1 MKGAEK
7 KGGEKKGK
15 RLNSELAINP
25 RLPTFITLLPI
36 SCVQN
41 VKWWIDCGCLSKI
54 SNMYFVRFWLYR
66 VGYRA
71 AEVFEPAKKGGKIF
85 RFKQISAPLS
95 QRQRGS
101 QADWK
106 QKYLIVEKSSHTAL
120 AGRVTTALTMHY
132 IPACFNGKALACNVK
147 KMFKQTFFFSS
158 LFSCNTNESINKG
171 RTESCIKHKW
181 KENCSASS

>member
-1 MKGAEK
+1 MNW
-7 KGGEKKGK
+7 
-15 RLNSELAINP
+15 L
-25 RLPTFITLLPI
+25 RLPQ
-36 SCVQN
+36 QN
-41 VKWWIDCGCLSKI
+41 IEYVLCSFLTVPRRLS
-54 SNMYFVRFWLYR
+54 SRRSFW
-66 VGYRA
+66 A
-71 AEVFEPAKKGGKIF
+71 CKKGGKIF

-106 QKYLIVEKSSHTAL
+106 QKYLIVEKSLHTAL